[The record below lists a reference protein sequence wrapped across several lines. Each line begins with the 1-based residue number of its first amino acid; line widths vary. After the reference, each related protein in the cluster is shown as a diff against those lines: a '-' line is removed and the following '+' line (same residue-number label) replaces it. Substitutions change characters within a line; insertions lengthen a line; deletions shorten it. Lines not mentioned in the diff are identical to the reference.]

1 MDYDLSDLKLEI
13 WALDGENKY
22 PQHVW
27 TVAGGSYAGN
37 YVNYSG
43 ATYAGKYIMTIA
55 GFKTA
60 NPNLQVDQKTAR
72 AYLTVEK
79 ASNELQWADEE
90 PITVAVGETTAT
102 DMTRNSIL
110 YAREHPW

>member
-55 GFKTA
+55 GLKQ
-60 NPNLQVDQKTAR
+60 LILICK
-72 AYLTVEK
+72 LTKRRLV
-79 ASNELQWADEE
+79 L
-90 PITVAVGETTAT
+90 
-102 DMTRNSIL
+102 IL
-110 YAREHPW
+110 R